1 MFTLDMGK
9 YAIYVWGAYGVT
21 FVTLA
26 SLIVVSVRTQAL
38 RRKKLEALQAAVA
51 EAKAEGARK

>member
-9 YAIYVWGAYGVT
+9 YAVYVWGAYGATALVL
-21 FVTLA
+21 VSLTLV
-26 SLIVVSVRTQAL
+26 SLRAQAE

-51 EAKAEGARK
+51 ETKAEGGRK

>member
-9 YAIYVWGAYGVT
+9 YAVYVWGAYGATALVL
-21 FVTLA
+21 VSLTLV
-26 SLIVVSVRTQAL
+26 SLRAQAE

-51 EAKAEGARK
+51 EAKAEGGRK